1 SKRFCFGFGD
11 FQSRDILFPV
21 EVVEDVRVV
30 VGRYL
35 EGLSCKIATVFDR
48 GTAILLCQF
57 GFELGVLIFGG
68 DDDHVLEILR
78 CRTDQGDSA
87 DVDLLDDVRLGGA
100 RSHSFLKR
108 IQIDD
113 HQVNCWNF
121 ELGCLS
127 QVTLI
132 FSSVED
138 ASKDLWVKGFYS
150 TSKDGRIARE
160 VFYRDDFSALLL
172 D

>member
-1 SKRFCFGFGD
+1 
-11 FQSRDILFPV
+11 
-21 EVVEDVRVV
+21 
-30 VGRYL
+30 
-35 EGLSCKIATVFDR
+35 
-48 GTAILLCQF
+48 
-57 GFELGVLIFGG
+57 
-68 DDDHVLEILR
+68 
-78 CRTDQGDSA
+78 
-87 DVDLLDDVRLGGA
+87 LLDDVRLGGA

-172 D
+172 DKRLSATCRVDLHAMLLQQSNDR